1 MENIVKITGEGHMEK
16 ALKKREAQAVVIEEM
31 RRTGKIIPRIGKTKS
46 PLTH

>member
-1 MENIVKITGEGHMEK
+1 MEK

-46 PLTH
+46 TLTH

>member
-1 MENIVKITGEGHMEK
+1 MEK

-31 RRTGKIIPRIGKTKS
+31 RRTGKITPRIGKTKS